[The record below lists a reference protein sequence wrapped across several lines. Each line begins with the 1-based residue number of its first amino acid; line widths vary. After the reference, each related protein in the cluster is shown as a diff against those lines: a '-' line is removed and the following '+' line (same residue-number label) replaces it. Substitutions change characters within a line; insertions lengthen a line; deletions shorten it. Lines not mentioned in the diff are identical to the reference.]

1 MTANT
6 GIGGNNPPEDQRIEM
21 LTPAEDIQT
30 LVGKDVKE
38 LSEKSA
44 GLLDTYS
51 RVPDKVENDEV
62 YDRVVALIA
71 AIRQVD
77 SDREEKR
84 KSMKA
89 PYLAGG
95 KAVDDAFKLP
105 DEKGAD
111 RAKKMEAAIK
121 ELTSRLSDYDTLKY
135 QEEQANAQKES
146 DELAAKAKEDGIEM
160 DAGKVEVKLESRKS
174 EHGGMSTRSVIKEW
188 TITDESAL
196 PRSVLM
202 PDTKKIQKLVDEG
215 ATIPGVK
222 VTERVATVVKRS

>member
-6 GIGGNNPPEDQRIEM
+6 GIGGNNPPEDQRIQM

-44 GLLDTYS
+44 ELLGTYS
-51 RVPDKVENDEV
+51 RVPDTIDNEGV
-62 YDRVVALIA
+62 YDRVVALVA

-77 SDREEKR
+77 SDRDEKR
-84 KSMKA
+84 KEMKA

-105 DEKGAD
+105 DDEGTD
-111 RAKKMEAAIK
+111 RAKKMDAAIK
-121 ELTSRLSDYDTLKY
+121 DLTYRLSVFDTAKY
-135 QEEQANAQKES
+135 QEEQAKAQQES
-146 DELAAKAKEDGIEM
+146 DALAAKAKEDGITI
-160 DAGKVEVKLESRKS
+160 DSSKVEVKLESRKS
-174 EHGGMSTRSVIKEW
+174 EHGGMSTRSVVKDWE
-188 TITDESAL
+188 ITDEDAL
-196 PRSVLM
+196 PRSVLTV
-202 PDTKKIQKLVDEG
+202 DTKKIQKLVDEG